1 MRLHALIVEDEDAD
15 ELLLLRALSREGFD
29 VRHRRVENRNEMI
42 AALTRDRFDVIFC
55 DWRLPEFG
63 AMAAIEVANRF
74 GAGIPIL
81 IVSGSIGEEAA
92 VEALR
97 AGATDFVNKDK
108 LSRLGPAIRRE
119 LRDVATRRAREQLE
133 RQMLAIFENS
143 LDAMLLVDGEGRFVE
158 ANPAACE
165 LLGFE
170 REQLLTKR
178 VGDIVPSAPGPF
190 AGARTGFVA
199 QGRES
204 GVVELRRADDQLR
217 TVEYNAI
224 GEVLPG
230 VHLSVLRDVTERQQ
244 LRARLALADR
254 LAAIGTIAAGV
265 VHEINNPLTFVAA
278 NASHVL
284 DILERD
290 VMLDPVL
297 GREALRDVMEGV
309 ERIRTIVQ
317 DVRTFARADGER
329 LTNVDVNRV
338 LASSL
343 RIAGAH
349 MRRRA
354 VAVLEPGI
362 VRPVRATESRLGQV
376 FLNLIVNAAQAMP
389 DRDAALNTITLRSS
403 TRGDEVVVQVID
415 AGTGIAPEHLP
426 LLFTPFFT
434 TKSIE
439 TGTGL
444 GLVLCRDIVTSFGG
458 RIEVES
464 AIDRGTT
471 FSVVL
476 PAADV
481 APQRSEHDEPTRVTA
496 VG

>member
-1 MRLHALIVEDEDAD
+1 MRLRALIVEDEDAD
-15 ELLLLRALSREGFD
+15 ELLLLRALVREGFE
-29 VRHRRVENRNEMI
+29 VAHRRVETRGQMI
-42 AALTRDRFDVIFC
+42 AALTAEKFDIIFC

-63 AMAAIEVANRF
+63 AMAAIQVATKY
-74 GAGIPIL
+74 GPGIPIL

-119 LRDVATRRAREQLE
+119 LRDVATRRSRERLE
-133 RQMLAIFENS
+133 RQLLAIFENS
-143 LDAMLLVDGEGRFVE
+143 LDAMLLADDEGRFVE

-165 LLGFE
+165 LLGVE
-170 REQLLTKR
+170 RERLLAMR
-178 VGDIVPSAPGPF
+178 ISEVVPSAPGPF

-199 QGRES
+199 HGRES
-204 GVVELRRADDQLR
+204 GVVELRRGDERLV

-284 DILERD
+284 EILERNL
-290 VMLDPVL
+290 VLDPAL
-297 GREALRDVMEGV
+297 GRECLRDVMEGV

-317 DVRTFARADGER
+317 DVRTFARGDGDR
-329 LTNVDVNRV
+329 LTDVDVNRV

-389 DRDAALNTITLRSS
+389 DRDPALNTITLRSS

-415 AGTGIAPEHLP
+415 AGTGISPEHLP

-434 TKSIE
+434 TKPME

-444 GLVLCRDIVTSFGG
+444 GLVLCRDIVHSLGG

-464 AIDRGTT
+464 VVDQGTT

-481 APQRSEHDEPTRVTA
+481 VPRRSEDELSTA
-496 VG
+496 IG